1 MSECSAR
8 RSSRRI
14 VEHEKWMNCYFR
26 KLASLYRKSPCLWKK
41 DTRGYLDSE
50 YRHRAYSRIHRAM
63 ELPGVT
69 FVEIVLKI
77 REMRRLY
84 VNELKRL
91 LGAKSYGHCY
101 EISLPWFYNL
111 HQFLYP
117 YLDYDEAVELH
128 NVDETFAKNE
138 NCSCFRCLISSRNTR
153 IEHFLPSSA
162 QRTIPTLNSISS
174 PAVSLPEVKTRPR
187 TCPRSCSRISYTK
200 KRLDRSP
207 SPAICTTISRCTS
220 CLEHRGDMAE
230 NELRDTR
237 EVKCH
242 EFTICGLHSTASSDD
257 TCDTDSDQLE
267 TFSMTVTRCLR
278 KLDKPYA
285 LKAQAEIQQ
294 ILENMLIKSKN
305 NSPKRTRLHESSYDL

>member
-26 KLASLYRKSPCLWKK
+26 KLASLYRRSPCLWKK

-91 LGAKSYGHCY
+91 LEAKSYGRCY

-128 NVDETFAKNE
+128 VRIDELVTPLAW
-138 NCSCFRCLISSRNTR
+138 
-153 IEHFLPSSA
+153 
-162 QRTIPTLNSISS
+162 
-174 PAVSLPEVKTRPR
+174 
-187 TCPRSCSRISYTK
+187 
-200 KRLDRSP
+200 
-207 SPAICTTISRCTS
+207 
-220 CLEHRGDMAE
+220 
-230 NELRDTR
+230 
-237 EVKCH
+237 
-242 EFTICGLHSTASSDD
+242 
-257 TCDTDSDQLE
+257 
-267 TFSMTVTRCLR
+267 TVARR
-278 KLDKPYA
+278 FY
-285 LKAQAEIQQ
+285 Q
-294 ILENMLIKSKN
+294 
-305 NSPKRTRLHESSYDL
+305 